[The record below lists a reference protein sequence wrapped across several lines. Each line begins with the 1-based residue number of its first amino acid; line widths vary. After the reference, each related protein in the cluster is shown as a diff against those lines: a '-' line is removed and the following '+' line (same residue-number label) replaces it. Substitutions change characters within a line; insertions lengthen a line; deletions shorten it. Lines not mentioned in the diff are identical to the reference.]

1 MYPLL
6 RIAGLVGPWLRP
18 GAKVP
23 LLAEVRTDFRVQ
35 PQDLDTNLHMNNGR
49 FLTLMDLG
57 RLDFL
62 SQTGLLWPVTRQRY
76 LVVLGA
82 SQMVYL
88 RSLQL
93 WQRFTLH
100 TRLESWDDKWFVMAQ
115 RFEHDGKV
123 CAQGRV
129 RGVFRRDGKTC
140 PPGEVLAACG
150 HPEARS
156 PTPSPATEAWLQS
169 LRVR

>member
-23 LLAEVRTDFRVQ
+23 LFAEVRTDFRVH
-35 PQDLDTNLHMNNGR
+35 PHDLDTNLHLNNGR

-57 RLDFL
+57 RLDWL
-62 SQTGLLWPVTRQRY
+62 GKTGLMWPVTRRRY

-93 WQRFTLH
+93 FQRFQLY
-100 TRLESWDDKWFVMAQ
+100 TRLESFDAKWFVMAQ
-115 RFEHDGKV
+115 RFERGGRI

-129 RGVFRRDGKTC
+129 RGVFRRNNRTV
-140 PPGEVLAACG
+140 PATQVLADCG
-150 HPEARS
+150 LPDVRS
-156 PTPSPATEAWLQS
+156 PTPSAATEAWLQS
-169 LRVR
+169 LRTR